1 MKNKKSKDRLGERL
15 KTFSAD
21 LKMYFEKRVE
31 LIMLSTGEYVSGW
44 IAASLLRAAGG
55 ILILL
60 GFSFL
65 MVALAIYL
73 GNVLESESLGYLA
86 VAVLLLL
93 CGILFLYLKPKGIL
107 NKLQQQFESEVIKAI
122 EQDGIFEHKKI
133 ESPEDKSTTISE

>member
-1 MKNKKSKDRLGERL
+1 MEKKKNKDRLGERL

-31 LIMLSTGEYVSGW
+31 LIMLNTGEYISGW
-44 IAASLLRAAGG
+44 MAASLLRAAGG

-65 MVALAIYL
+65 MVSLAIYL
-73 GNVLESESLGYLA
+73 GNILESESLGYLA
-86 VAVLLLL
+86 VAIFLLL

-122 EQDGIFEHKKI
+122 EQDGVFEQKRI
-133 ESPEDKSTTISE
+133 ESSEDKSTSISE